1 MSFWKHGSDCNERP
15 LRSHSDMQKKK
26 KKKKPQKQ
34 KLLARIWRSW
44 NSHALLAGLSSG
56 TVTLEDSFAVPQK
69 VKYRIAL
76 WLRNSTP

>member
-1 MSFWKHGSDCNERP
+1 MRGHFVPTQIC
-15 LRSHSDMQKKK
+15 KKK
-26 KKKKPQKQ
+26 KNHTHKKQ